1 MLPCVQHQYFSWLLV
16 CTDHILPIFSS
27 SYGHPGYHQLTTLLR
42 LQWTQCGMST
52 WVWMK
57 TSYKYQ
63 IVGWIS
69 LISLKSAFS
78 EWLHH
83 STLPPAM
90 QNVTIFI
97 ALLNFGIFQ
106 LYYFCWFTRCK
117 MVSHHFLK
125 LNFSIFCISSS
136 LINCQ
141 LIPFAHFSLGM
152 VVFWMFT

>member
-16 CTDHILPIFSS
+16 CTHAILPIFSS

-42 LQWTQCGMST
+42 LQWTHCGMST

-57 TSYKYQ
+57 TSCKYQ
-63 IVGWIS
+63 IIGWIS
-69 LISLKSAFS
+69 LISLESAFS
-78 EWLHH
+78 EWLHQ

-90 QNVTIFI
+90 QKWDSIFI
-97 ALLNFGIFQ
+97 ALLNTGIIQ
-106 LYYFCWFTRCK
+106 LSYFCRFTRCK
-117 MVSHHFLK
+117 MASHHFFK

-141 LIPFAHFSLGM
+141 LIPLAHFS
-152 VVFWMFT
+152 

>member
-1 MLPCVQHQYFSWLLV
+1 MAACVYRPHFAYLLFQLWAPRLPP
-16 CTDHILPIFSS
+16 T
-27 SYGHPGYHQLTTLLR
+27 YHTAKTTMNTMRHVHMSMDENFIQIPDCRMNFLNLSEECFLR
-42 LQWTQCGMST
+42 M
-52 WVWMK
+52 V
-57 TSYKYQ
+57 
-63 IVGWIS
+63 
-69 LISLKSAFS
+69 A
-78 EWLHH
+78 H

-106 LYYFCWFTRCK
+106 LSYFCWFTRCK

-152 VVFWMFT
+152 VVF